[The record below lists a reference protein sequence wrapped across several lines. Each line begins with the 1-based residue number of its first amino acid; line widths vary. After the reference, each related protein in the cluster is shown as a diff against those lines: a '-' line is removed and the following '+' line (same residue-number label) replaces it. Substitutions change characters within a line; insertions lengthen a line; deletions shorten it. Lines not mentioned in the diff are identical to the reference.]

1 MDSRNEKKDLIRR
14 AAVKVIAGGGY
25 PQATAE
31 KIAAEAGIAVGT
43 IYNYFRNKE
52 EIITSIFR
60 GEYQKRNDFY
70 GIIEQMELE
79 PLEKIRAAIE
89 MHFTGL
95 NHHSDLYRVVAL
107 EKNYYLRSISGDDA
121 PDDGL
126 RDFILD
132 VLRKGINDK
141 RIRECDVDIVASMIC
156 GAMEVVIADY
166 LQNKIVNIEG
176 AVGEIME
183 TLRTGIA
190 FS

>member
-107 EKNYYLRSISGDDA
+107 EKNYYLRSISGNDA